1 MAKLCM
7 GCMNPLPEGSDI
19 CGVCGY
25 SAADGNPEHALA
37 AGTVLQEHYIVGRL
51 MSEGSDSL
59 VYLGYDRQLK
69 EPCFVQ
75 EFCPQGLCQR
85 QAAGELHPLGGC
97 ERIYGDYAEQFRGLM
112 RVLAR
117 LRELPAILPV
127 YDIFEENGT
136 VYAVSDYCQ
145 GMTLTKKTKLVGG
158 RLPWAEA
165 RPLFMSLMGTLT
177 RLHDAGV
184 HHLAICPDNILI
196 GVDGKAYLRGFSIP
210 AARQVGQDLTPRLQ
224 DGYAACEQ
232 YGMEETASA
241 AADVYGMAATIFRT
255 VTGNE
260 PPAGNKRA
268 KNGDDLFMAA
278 DVAEELTQQVCVALF
293 NALQVTV
300 EDRTATMAELRNE
313 MSMEPTVSA
322 LVSEVEED
330 MQIPEKKSNKTR
342 NLIIIFACSLVALLA
357 VVLVVLTLLGGGS
370 EEPESSAPAALPTLT
385 TTTKR
390 TQAGE
395 KPATVDK
402 VVDKN
407 YYDIRD
413 TMLNGDMTVKLAY
426 AVYSEKPA
434 GTILSQ
440 TPEAGKTA
448 ARESEIQVIIS
459 NGRKNEKVTVP
470 DVSGWKEEHAKQY
483 LEALGFRVEIVKL
496 QASTYEKGLVDGTD
510 PAIGTEKREGDII
523 TLRVSNVEPQ
533 DAIGGDDV
541 ADDHQP
547 QDDDA
552 SGDDTG
558 EEPGGLLG
566 DLIGRG

>member
-7 GCMNPLPEGSDI
+7 GCMNPLPEDSDT
-19 CGVCGY
+19 CSVCGY
-25 SAADGNPEHALA
+25 SAADRNPEHTLP
-37 AGTVLQEHYIVGRL
+37 AGSVLQEHYIVGRL
-51 MSEGSDSL
+51 MSEGSDSV

-75 EFCPQGLCQR
+75 EFYPQGLCHR
-85 QAAGELHPLGGC
+85 ESTGGLRPLGGC
-97 ERIYGDYAEQFRGLM
+97 ERVYAEYAEQFRGLM

-117 LRELPAILPV
+117 LRELPAIIPV

-136 VYAVSDYCQ
+136 LYAVSDYCQ
-145 GMTLTKKTKLVGG
+145 GMTLTKKIKQAGG

-184 HHLAICPDNILI
+184 HHLSICPDNILI
-196 GVDGKAYLRGFSIP
+196 GADGKAYLRGFSIP
-210 AARQVGQDLTPRLQ
+210 AARQVGEDLTPRLQ

-232 YGMEETASA
+232 YSMEETASA

-268 KNGDDLFMAA
+268 KNGDDLFMSAE
-278 DVAEELTQQVCVALF
+278 VAEELTQQVCVALF
-293 NALQVTV
+293 NALQVAV

-313 MSMEPTVSA
+313 LSVEPTVSA

-330 MQIPEKKSNKTR
+330 MQTPPEKNNKTR
-342 NLIIIFACSLVALLA
+342 NLIIIFACSLVALL
-357 VVLVVLTLLGGGS
+357 LVVLLVLTLVGGGS
-370 EEPESSAPAALPTLT
+370 EEPDDSAPAALPTLA
-385 TTTKR
+385 TTTKK

-413 TMLNGDMTVKLAY
+413 TKLNGDMTVKLAY

-440 TPEAGKTA
+440 SPEAGKA
-448 ARESEIQVIIS
+448 VARESEIQVIIS
-459 NGRKNEKVTVP
+459 NGKKNEKVKVP
-470 DVSGWKEEHAKQY
+470 DVAGWKEEQAKLY
-483 LEALGFRVEIVKL
+483 LEALGFRVEVVLL
-496 QASTYEKGLVDGTD
+496 QQSNYEKGLVDGTD
-510 PAIGTEKREGDII
+510 PAIGTEKREGDTI
-523 TLRVSNVEPQ
+523 TLRVSNMEPQ
-533 DAIGGDDV
+533 EEPDDGSGDLLPEEEDQATEEGGDD
-541 ADDHQP
+541 
-547 QDDDA
+547 
-552 SGDDTG
+552 GL
-558 EEPGGLLG
+558 GGFFG
-566 DLIGRG
+566 GIFG